1 MAQTTPSASQN
12 ALAKKY
18 RDLVRSLITSLELR
32 NPYNIDHC
40 RLVARLCD
48 QMGKKADL
56 SRESRQVLVT
66 AAEMHTLGVSLQ
78 MEEKKPYF
86 NLPITRLG
94 LSTGRDLPTHE
105 REEQILKEVLG
116 GVPSLECAIPAIVQR
131 YEWFDGTASL
141 FGLKGEEICEEA
153 RLLSVA
159 DAFVDLATPKKHRPQ
174 ETSREALK
182 RILDRSGTQ
191 FDPRFVEVLQQVMGE
206 EDGAFNESGRT
217 EHFETSRCRHYLN
230 LGHLYIAIH
239 ETDWALRSYLK
250 AEKIAVE
257 MEDSGLQLGSISGQ
271 VMVYCDRRQLEL
283 ARDTL
288 QRARK
293 STHSEREKR
302 GYHLMW
308 GLVEWLSGREQ
319 NGHDILD
326 RLISH
331 YRKARNLPG
340 LTASLTLQSY
350 LHLIHK
356 GLEDDEH
363 VDTLQEFM
371 ELVARYDLFDVVE
384 RYRKFTLPLFLSA
397 VLKEIEDPTARANL
411 TKMGEPCQQ
420 ALLEVLGELEPSS
433 WMEHLLPEPIVPSL
447 NAPMPKTAPVV
458 VEQSDS
464 TDDGEPTVVIHT
476 FGGFR
481 MSKGG
486 EEVAED
492 DWPTQKA
499 LRLFAHLA
507 ISRTPITD
515 DAMMEMLW
523 PDAPET
529 KARNSL
535 RNAVHQ
541 VRTVLKKIDDRPPA
555 KLLVRGRKS
564 GTARLDFDYVLD
576 VELLDQ
582 YLREASDAAESG
594 ETTTAIDKAKQ
605 ALNLCQGEF
614 LEGFHDDWAEG
625 LRVQNREL
633 YLKAMGILA
642 HAYLDANLFE
652 EAEIA
657 ARRMLS
663 MDDLREDA
671 HEITIRALAGDGRS
685 AEAIRHYE
693 ETVDLFEREI
703 GVSPASLM
711 SVLQETGLM
720 L

>member
-1 MAQTTPSASQN
+1 MAQPTSSANQS

-40 RLVARLCD
+40 RLVARLCEQMARKAKLERD
-48 QMGKKADL
+48 Q
-56 SRESRQVLVT
+56 RELLQT

-94 LSTGRDLPTHE
+94 LSTGRDFPSHV

-116 GVPSLECAIPAIVQR
+116 GVDGLDEAIAVIVQR
-131 YEWFDGTASL
+131 NEWFDGSASP
-141 FGLKGEEICEEA
+141 FGMKGDEICEEA
-153 RLLSVA
+153 RLLAVA
-159 DAFVDLATPKKHRPQ
+159 DAFVDLATPKKHRHQ
-174 ETSREALK
+174 ESSREALK
-182 RILDRSGTQ
+182 RIMDRSGTQ
-191 FDPRFVEVLQQVMGE
+191 FDPRYVEALHEVMGD
-206 EDGAFNESGRT
+206 EDGSFKESGRT

-257 MEDSGLQLGSISGQ
+257 MSDSGLQLGAISGQ
-271 VMVYCDRRQLEL
+271 VMVFCERRQLEM
-283 ARDTL
+283 ARETL
-288 QRARK
+288 QRARNR
-293 STHSEREKR
+293 THSEREKR

-319 NGHDILD
+319 NGNEILD
-326 RLISH
+326 RLTSH

-340 LTASLTLQSY
+340 LTASLTLRSY
-350 LHLIHK
+350 LLLTQH
-356 GLEDDEH
+356 GLDSDERI
-363 VDTLQEFM
+363 DTLEEFM

-397 VLKEIEDPTARANL
+397 VLKGIEEPAARANL

-420 ALLEVLGELEPSS
+420 ALLNKLSDLEPSS
-433 WMEHLLPEPIVPSL
+433 WMEHMVPEPVVPTPE
-447 NAPMPKTAPVV
+447 APLPKTAKSAATKKSQP
-458 VEQSDS
+458 DN
-464 TDDGEPTVVIHT
+464 TVTIRT
-476 FGGFR
+476 FGGFQ
-481 MSKGG
+481 MSKGDKD
-486 EEVAED
+486 VAED

-515 DAMMEMLW
+515 GALMEMLW

-541 VRTVLKKIDDRPPA
+541 VRTVLKKIDDRPPS

-564 GTARLDFDYVLD
+564 GTVRLDFDYVLD

-582 YLREASDAAESG
+582 YLKEA
-594 ETTTAIDKAKQ
+594 TTASEEGDIDTAIAKSKL
-605 ALNLCQGEF
+605 ALDLCQGEF
-614 LEGFHDDWAEG
+614 MEGFHDEWAES
-625 LRVQNREL
+625 LRVQHREL
-633 YLKAMGILA
+633 YLKAIGTLA
-642 HAYLDANLFE
+642 NAYLEAEQYE
-652 EAEIA
+652 EAEVA
-657 ARRMLS
+657 ARRMLVL
-663 MDDLREDA
+663 DDLREDA
-671 HEITIRALAGDGRS
+671 HEIAIRALAGDGRS

-703 GVSPASLM
+703 GVSPASLT
-711 SVLQETGLM
+711 SVLQDTGLM

>member
-1 MAQTTPSASQN
+1 MAQTTSSTSQSL
-12 ALAKKY
+12 LAKKY

-40 RLVARLCD
+40 RLVARLCE
-48 QMGKKADL
+48 QMARRAKMSKEERDT
-56 SRESRQVLVT
+56 LVT

-86 NLPITRLG
+86 SLPITRLG
-94 LSTGRDLPTHE
+94 LSSGRDLPTHL

-116 GVPSLECAIPAIVQR
+116 GVESLECAIPAIVQR

-141 FGLKGEEICEEA
+141 FGLKGKEICVEA
-153 RLLSVA
+153 RLLAVA
-159 DAFVDLATPKKHRPQ
+159 DAFVDLATPKKHRYQ
-174 ETSREALK
+174 ESSRVALQ

-191 FDPRFVEVLQQVMGE
+191 FDPRFVEVLHEVMSD
-206 EDGAFNESGRT
+206 EDGSFKESGRT

-239 ETDWALRSYLK
+239 EMDWALRSYQK
-250 AEKIAVE
+250 AETIAVE
-257 MEDSGLQLGSISGQ
+257 MSDSGLQLGAISGQ
-271 VMVYCDRRQLEL
+271 VMVYCERRQLEL
-283 ARDTL
+283 ARESL
-288 QRARK
+288 QRARNR
-293 STHSEREKR
+293 THSEREKR

-319 NGHDILD
+319 NGNEILD
-326 RLISH
+326 RLIAH

-350 LHLIHK
+350 LLLTHR
-356 GLEDDEH
+356 GLENDEH
-363 VDTLQEFM
+363 IDTLEELM
-371 ELVARYDLFDVVE
+371 GLVARYDLFDVVE

-397 VLKEIEDPTARANL
+397 VLKGIEDPTARANL

-420 ALLEVLGELEPSS
+420 ALLEKLSDIAPAA
-433 WMEHLLPEPIVPSL
+433 WMEHMLPEPVVPSVQ
-447 NAPMPKTAPVV
+447 APMPKKTAPVSSSADAESKILV
-458 VEQSDS
+458 R
-464 TDDGEPTVVIHT
+464 T

-481 MSKGG
+481 LSKGSV
-486 EEVAED
+486 ELAED

-507 ISRTPITD
+507 INRIPITD
-515 DAMMEMLW
+515 GAMMEMLW
-523 PDAPET
+523 PDAPEE

-541 VRTVLKKIDDRPPA
+541 VRTVLKKIDDRPA
-555 KLLVRGRKS
+555 SKLLLRGRKS
-564 GTARLDFDYVLD
+564 GTARLDFDYILD
-576 VELLDQ
+576 VELLDT
-582 YLREASDAAESG
+582 YLREAVAAADAG
-594 ETTTAIDKAKQ
+594 DTNLAIGKSKL
-605 ALNLCQGEF
+605 ALDLCQGEF
-614 LEGFHDDWAEG
+614 MEGFHDEWAES
-625 LRVQNREL
+625 LRVQYREL
-633 YLKAMGILA
+633 HLKAMGTLA
-642 HAYLDANLFE
+642 HCYLDADQFE
-652 EAEIA
+652 EAEVA
-657 ARRMLS
+657 ARRMLLL
-663 MDDLREDA
+663 DDLREDA
-671 HEITIRALAGDGRS
+671 HEIAIRALAGDGRS

-703 GVSPASLM
+703 GVSPASLT

>member
-1 MAQTTPSASQN
+1 MAHTTPSVNAD

-48 QMGKKADL
+48 LMGRKAGFD
-56 SRESRQVLVT
+56 RESRQVLQA

-86 NLPITRLG
+86 SLPITRLG
-94 LSTGRDLPTHE
+94 LSTGRDLPTHQ
-105 REEQILKEVLG
+105 REEQILQEVLG
-116 GVPSLECAIPAIVQR
+116 GVPGLECAIPAIVQR
-131 YEWFDGTASL
+131 YEWYDGSASL
-141 FGLKGEEICEEA
+141 FGLQGEDICKEA
-153 RLLSVA
+153 RLLAVA
-159 DAFVDLATPKKHRPQ
+159 DAFVDLATPKKHRRQ
-174 ETSREALK
+174 ETSREALQ
-182 RILDRSGTQ
+182 RIVDRAGTQ
-191 FDPRFVEVLQQVMGE
+191 FDPNFVEVLQQVMGD
-206 EDGAFNESGRT
+206 EDGSFKESGRT

-239 ETDWALRSYLK
+239 EIDWALRSYVK

-257 MEDSGLQLGSISGQ
+257 MADSGLQLGAISGQ
-271 VMVYCDRRQLEL
+271 VMAYCDRRQLEL
-283 ARDTL
+283 ARETL

-319 NGHDILD
+319 NGLEILE
-326 RLISH
+326 RLTSH

-350 LHLIHK
+350 LLLTHR
-356 GLEDDEH
+356 GLNDEEH
-363 VDTLQEFM
+363 IETLTEFL

-384 RYRKFTLPLFLSA
+384 RYRKFTLPLFLSG
-397 VLKEIEDPTARANL
+397 VLKGIEEPTARANL
-411 TKMGEPCQQ
+411 TKMGEPSQQ
-420 ALLEVLGELEPSS
+420 ALLEKLSEIEPSA
-433 WMEHLLPEPIVPSL
+433 WMEHMLPEPIIPTAA
-447 NAPMPKTAPVV
+447 APMPKANLVPVQEEGSSEDLVV
-458 VEQSDS
+458 VC
-464 TDDGEPTVVIHT
+464 T

-481 MSKGG
+481 MSKGDR
-486 EEVAED
+486 EVAED

-515 DAMMEMLW
+515 GAMMEMLW

-564 GTARLDFDYVLD
+564 GTARLDFDYILD

-582 YLREASDAAESG
+582 YLKEATSAAEEG
-594 ETTTAIDKAKQ
+594 ETATAIEKSKM

-614 LEGFHDDWAEG
+614 LEGFHDEWAES

-633 YLKAMGILA
+633 HLKAMGTLA
-642 HAYLDANLFE
+642 QSYLDAGHFE
-652 EAEIA
+652 EAEVA
-657 ARRMLS
+657 ARRMLAI
-663 MDDLREDA
+663 DDLREDA
-671 HEITIRALAGDGRS
+671 HEIAIRALAGDGRS

-693 ETVDLFEREI
+693 ETVDLFEEEI

-711 SVLQETGLM
+711 SVLQETGLV